1 MITLYP
7 STATAFETQGLG
19 ALPDAI
25 SCQVT
30 EERNG
35 AFELTIEYPITGLH
49 YADIS
54 NRCIITAKPNPY
66 DEPEPFRIYQ
76 ISKPIG
82 GRVKIS
88 AQHLSYDLTGIPVS
102 PYEAG
107 NAAAALQGI
116 KSNAAVD
123 CPFVFWTDK
132 TTQADFKSD
141 VPASAR
147 ALLGG
152 QAGSILDVY
161 GGEYA
166 WQGYTIRLYNQRGQD
181 NGVSIRYGKNL
192 TDLTQE
198 ENVAAV
204 ATGVYPYWLG
214 SDGTIVEAPG
224 KIVNAPGTYNFTRVI
239 PLDVSQDFDAK
250 PTPEEVKARAEK
262 YVQDNH
268 IGIPKVSITV
278 AFQPLEQTEEY
289 KDIAILERVRLCD
302 TVTVEY
308 PELGV
313 DATAKCIKTTYDVIK
328 GKYASVELGDAK
340 SNITATIA
348 NQEAELK
355 KVPSSSTIE
364 AIANAITEDI
374 LGAKGGAVRVL
385 DTDGDKKPDTLYI
398 ADNPDPAQAVK
409 VWRYNYEGWA
419 ASSSGYNGPFTI
431 AASID
436 HGMYADFLT
445 AGTLNAN
452 LVQIT
457 GMIIN
462 PDYPGTFWN
471 LATGEASFNYLSS
484 KMAYNLLKLWIGK
497 GGGGEYGVILTNDN
511 KVRISI
517 EPSWGTGEEPI
528 TAESDYVDIYGPDQ
542 YTNIRLGHK
551 DASRGLLE
559 MSVGGSD
566 ASGYMGTYSASVAPG
581 ELWMLCEDSQGNSNE
596 IAITGD
602 NISTSKDITAAGI
615 SIQDLERRIAALENK

>member
-107 NAAAALQGI
+107 NVVAALQGI

-192 TDLTQE
+192 TDLAQE
-198 ENVAAV
+198 ENVADV

-239 PLDVSQDFDAK
+239 PLDVSQDFDAQ

-340 SNITATIA
+340 SNITTTIA
-348 NQEAELK
+348 NQETELK
-355 KVPSSSTIE
+355 KVPSSSTIA

-374 LGAKGGAVRVL
+374 LGAKGGAVRIL
-385 DTDGDKKPDTLYI
+385 DTNDDGEPDTLYI

-409 VWRYNYEGWA
+409 VWRYNYEGWG
-419 ASSSGYNGPFTI
+419 ASSNGYNGPFTI

-457 GMIIN
+457 GTIIN
-462 PDYPGTFWN
+462 PEKPDIYWDLGAGTLSASRLRQTFN
-471 LATGEASFNYLSS
+471 GTSITIRLGENSEMHGGYGMALQNGGYITSYLASRLSQDTDGVTRPDVTALVGYDQES
-484 KMAYNLLKLWIGK
+484 GVYIY
-497 GGGGEYGVILTNDN
+497 EYGVDTHEEGYVEIHKAAQTGNARSSVLVQPNNIIL
-511 KVRISI
+511 R
-517 EPSWGTGEEPI
+517 TG
-528 TAESDYVDIYGPDQ
+528 D
-542 YTNIRLGHK
+542 
-551 DASRGLLE
+551 
-559 MSVGGSD
+559 
-566 ASGYMGTYSASVAPG
+566 GYMV
-581 ELWMLCEDSQGNSNE
+581 DVNSL
-596 IAITGD
+596 AQRL
-602 NISTSKDITAAGI
+602 S
-615 SIQDLERRIAALENK
+615 ALEAKVDTLEGA

>member
-1 MITLYP
+1 MIMLYP
-7 STATAFETQGLG
+7 STETAFETQGLG

-35 AFELTIEYPITGLH
+35 AFELTMEYPITGLH

-54 NRCIITAKPNPY
+54 NRGIITAKPNPY
-66 DEPEPFRIYQ
+66 DGPEPFRIYQ

-116 KSNAAVD
+116 KSNAAID

-152 QAGSILDVY
+152 QVGSILDVY

-224 KIVNAPGTYNFTRVI
+224 KIINAPGTYNFTRVI
-239 PLDVSQDFDAK
+239 PLDVSQDFDAQ

-355 KVPSSSTIE
+355 KVPSSSTIA

-374 LGAKGGAVRVL
+374 LGAKGGAVRIL
-385 DTDGDKKPDTLYI
+385 DTNDDGEPDTLYI

-409 VWRYNYEGWA
+409 VWRYNYEGWG
-419 ASSSGYNGPFTI
+419 ASSNGYNGPFTI

-457 GMIIN
+457 GTIIN
-462 PDYPGTFWN
+462 PEKPDIYWDLGTGTLSASRLRQTFDGKRITVR
-471 LATGEASFNYLSS
+471 LGENSE
-484 KMAYNLLKLWIGK
+484 MH
-497 GGGGEYGVILTNDN
+497 GGYGVALQN
-511 KVRISI
+511 
-517 EPSWGTGEEPI
+517 EGYI
-528 TAESDYVDIYGPDQ
+528 TSY
-542 YTNIRLGHK
+542 L
-551 DASRGLLE
+551 ASRLAQDTDGVTRPDVTAL
-559 MSVGGSD
+559 VGYDQDSGMYIHEYRVATHEEGYVEIHKAAQTGNARSSMLVQPNNIILKTGD
-566 ASGYMGTYSASVAPG
+566 GYMV
-581 ELWMLCEDSQGNSNE
+581 DVNSL
-596 IAITGD
+596 AQRL
-602 NISTSKDITAAGI
+602 ST
-615 SIQDLERRIAALENK
+615 LEAKVDTLEGA